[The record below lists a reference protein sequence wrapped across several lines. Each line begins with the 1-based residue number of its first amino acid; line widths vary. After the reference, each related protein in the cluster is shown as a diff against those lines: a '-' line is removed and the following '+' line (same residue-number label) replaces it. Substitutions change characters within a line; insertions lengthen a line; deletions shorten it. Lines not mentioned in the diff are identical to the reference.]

1 MTNTYSYGRPLGWLR
16 SACWIF
22 VSTMLLASCEKPA
35 LGPSEA
41 NIGGPSLTNPT
52 GNVANLNNPFSLA
65 VMQQAYDSLRARQ
78 ASKSAS
84 GQGLAKGSGSGP
96 MQKLLLVPTHQYVRF
111 LAANTNQL
119 AELDSVG
126 FELSWEPLDE
136 TVAASTPVDFTSN
149 SIPWVYTVVPY
160 GTVLPSYIQ
169 TELIQDLYLFDED
182 DGDTQDEPYTPTP
195 TPTCRPQWDPVTQRP
210 LPCPQKQT
218 PKRSILREATEQLER
233 AGASPQELYN
243 EAMRLSHHEDEML
256 PEGTPQARAS
266 STRYYP
272 SGTIRMEETALA
284 RSVPVRG
291 VRVKSRRWFKYG
303 STYTNAT
310 GQFYIS
316 TGYRSKAR
324 IFVEFKNSLA
334 TTRGFINSF
343 KFWEAVLPIKYGL
356 GLFTRTGLQNI
367 NGLFSYQRD
376 QHSVGARAWVAA
388 TLFNTLA
395 DAQNFSAARSIPGP
409 PSGINV
415 WLMPDAAKGSTPM
428 LRYIAST
435 SAVSQIID
443 YLLIGSGLG
452 NIFLAKQILQRQLP
466 DVTIDYFGDGPGT
479 LDSYALN
486 KLIYHELGHTQ
497 HYAQVGN
504 NFWTA
509 YIGYIVYNGGY
520 GQKTSSGSGRIAIS
534 EAWGNYTESIFANDR
549 YQADSPTLAARAI
562 ARLEDQYAGNGN
574 SFEWIVYGMLYDMT
588 DTTEPFYTG
597 ITDNVDAYNTASV
610 FRGLQP
616 NVTTVRGY
624 EAQVLA
630 QNNQLQAAQFDQLV
644 TSYLW

>member
-1 MTNTYSYGRPLGWLR
+1 MKNIDFHSRPLGWLR

-22 VSTMLLASCEKPA
+22 VSTVLLASCEKPA
-35 LGPSEA
+35 LAPSEA
-41 NIGGPSLTNPT
+41 PASGPSLPNTT
-52 GNVANLNNPFSLA
+52 GNIANPNNPFSLK

-78 ASKSAS
+78 ASKSTF
-84 GQGLAKGSGSGP
+84 AKGPSSGP
-96 MQKLLLVPTHQYVRF
+96 MQRILLDATHQYVRF
-111 LAANTNQL
+111 LASNTDQV
-119 AELDSVG
+119 AALDSAG

-160 GTVLPSYIQ
+160 GTILPSEIQ
-169 TELIQDLYLFDED
+169 AEVIQDLYLFDED
-182 DGDTQDEPYTPTP
+182 EGDIQDEPYTPP
-195 TPTCRPQWDPVTQRP
+195 PACRPQWDPVAQRP
-210 LPCPQKQT
+210 LPCPQKQA
-218 PKRSILREATEQLER
+218 PVRSILREATEKLKR

-243 EAMRLSHHEDEML
+243 EAMHLSHHEDEMIMQ
-256 PEGTPQARAS
+256 GTAQARTT

-272 SGTIRMEETALA
+272 SGTIQVEETQLG
-284 RSVPVRG
+284 RNVPVRG

-303 STYTNAT
+303 STYTNAS
-310 GQFYIS
+310 GQFYIN

-367 NGLFSYQRD
+367 NGTFSYQFD

-395 DAQNFSAARSIPGP
+395 DAQNFSAARAIPGTP
-409 PSGINV
+409 PGINV
-415 WLMPDAAKGSTPM
+415 WLMPDPPKETGAAPM

-435 SAVSQIID
+435 SVASQLID

-466 DVTIDYFGDGPGT
+466 DVVINYFGENGGT
-479 LDSYALN
+479 AGNAVLSR
-486 KLIYHELGHTQ
+486 LIFHELGHTQ

-504 NFWTA
+504 SFWA
-509 YIGYIVYNGGY
+509 VYIGYIVNNLGY
-520 GQKTSSGSGRIAIS
+520 GQKTSSGSGRVAIS
-534 EAWGNYTESIFANDR
+534 EAWGNYVGSTFTSDR
-549 YQADSPTLAARAI
+549 YRFNDPIQADREI
-562 ARLEDQYAGNGN
+562 GRLENQMPADSNP
-574 SFEWIVYGMLYDMT
+574 ELWIVYGMLHDMT
-588 DTTEPFYTG
+588 DATEPFFTG
-597 ITDNVDAYNTASV
+597 VADNVDAYNTAQV
-610 FRGLQP
+610 FQGLQP
-616 NVTTVRGY
+616 NVSTVRDY
-624 EAQVLA
+624 KTQVLS
-630 QNNQLQAAQFDQLV
+630 QNNQLQSSQFDQLI
-644 TSYLW
+644 TSYRW